1 MKYYKKIQKQI
12 FNNLINKCHEIGNEF
27 IKKCELF
34 INHEL
39 QNWHSFCSIDTE
51 NLRYERFE
59 EMNIVPNKFL
69 NEENVNEENSV
80 EELSDED

>member
-1 MKYYKKIQKQI
+1 
-12 FNNLINKCHEIGNEF
+12 
-27 IKKCELF
+27 LF

-69 NEENVNEENSV
+69 NEGKFNDENSV